1 MGKILLV
8 TIFIFSTNLIMANT
22 KVYDKNLNIRYIK
35 QLEITQSKES
45 KLIAVRRKGEI
56 KYSELKVYW
65 TEFIKN
71 LEEKKLN
78 PDKVFM
84 NKKKKLA

>member
-45 KLIAVRRKGEI
+45 KLIAVRRKREI